1 MQGLLSDAIGHH
13 QSGRLDQ
20 AERLYRELLA
30 LNPHHADALQLLGV
44 IAYQTGHYET
54 SIELIRKAI
63 AINANVAAYYSN
75 LGNAL
80 QLQGKLDEA
89 VAEYKQALALQPND
103 VDAQY
108 NQGNALQ
115 RQGKMEEAI
124 TCYERALVLQPNHVD
139 AQYNLGNA
147 LQSQGKMEDA
157 ITCYERAL
165 VLQPN
170 YAKVYYS
177 LGNVFLAKGQ
187 LDKAVAQYGHALA
200 LKPDDSEACN
210 SLGSVLQLQGK
221 QDEAIVCYER
231 ALASKPDNA
240 EAHSN
245 LGNVLQ
251 ALGRVDEAV
260 ARYERAIAIKPDNAP
275 ALNNL
280 GSALQLQGKQDEAIV
295 CYERALAIKPDN
307 AEAHSNLGSV
317 LQLQGKVGEAITC
330 YKRAIAIKPN
340 NALAFNNLGSALQL
354 QGKQDEAIA
363 YYERALAI
371 NPDCPVAKFGLTI
384 IQLLAADFASG
395 LPNYEQ
401 RFLQNKPRTFSQP
414 QWHGEPLNGTRILL
428 HAEQGLGD
436 TLQAL
441 RYLPMVQAAGGSLV
455 LEVQAPLRRM
465 AAQIPGITDLVIAG
479 DPLPPFDWQCPLMS
493 LPLAFGTTLDTIPAP
508 TSYLSIPD
516 EALRTA
522 NALSWPATGLRVGLA
537 WAGNPSHHRDR
548 YRSIPLSRLDPL
560 LRLQGVHFFS
570 LQMGPEAA
578 QLATTPVP
586 ITDLSDAIHDMA
598 DTAAL
603 MAHLDL
609 VIAVDTSV
617 VHLAGALGKPVWVLL
632 PIAPDWRWL
641 LGRQDSPWYPTMR
654 LFRQPKFGDWE
665 SVVEMVRAALTTH
678 LAPLLSASVAFN

>member
-1 MQGLLSDAIGHH
+1 VTQAANPRLILRGVYSHGVKAALVQRLGGLRARNRTMQGLLSDAIGHH

-260 ARYERAIAIKPDNAP
+260 ARYE
-275 ALNNL
+275 
-280 GSALQLQGKQDEAIV
+280 
-295 CYERALAIKPDN
+295 
-307 AEAHSNLGSV
+307 
-317 LQLQGKVGEAITC
+317 
-330 YKRAIAIKPN
+330 RAIAIKPN